1 MFKIAV
7 LISGGGSNLLSI
19 INQIE
24 EGNINAKIH
33 CVISDRESAKGLLKA
48 KEKGIDT
55 FVISKKKYGTKTSEK
70 ILELLR
76 EKVDLIVLAGYLS
89 ILDGEILNDLKP
101 REARILLLTI
111 AGKKQKEIAKKFNIS
126 QSYASRMLIR
136 IYKKNQ
142 KYAEKN
148 HNKDKEYKFLF
159 LYTEESYKLKILKSV
174 CPNLSKKLK
183 SSGIL
188 SNKEIIRVVDEIE
201 LTQNKKYYIIKFPQI
216 EETFIFISD
225 LIQFIE

>member
-55 FVISKKKYGTKTSEK
+55 FVISKKKYGSKTSEK

-89 ILDGEILNDLKP
+89 ILDGEILKEFKNKIINIHPSLIPSFSGNGMYGIKVH
-101 REARILLLTI
+101 EAAIKKGIKFSGCTVHFVNEEVDGGAIINQALVPVYFEDTAKTLQERILI
-111 AGKKQKEIAKKFNIS
+111 
-126 QSYASRMLIR
+126 
-136 IYKKNQ
+136 
-142 KYAEKN
+142 
-148 HNKDKEYKFLF
+148 
-159 LYTEESYKLKILKSV
+159 EEHKILPEVIKAFSL
-174 CPNLSKKLK
+174 NKIKLENGK
-183 SSGIL
+183 VKIL
-188 SNKEIIRVVDEIE
+188 
-201 LTQNKKYYIIKFPQI
+201 L
-216 EETFIFISD
+216 
-225 LIQFIE
+225 

>member
-55 FVISKKKYGTKTSEK
+55 FVISKKKYGSKTSEK

-89 ILDGEILNDLKP
+89 ILDGEILKEFKNKIRNIHPSLIPSFSGNGMYGIKVH
-101 REARILLLTI
+101 EAAIKKGVKFSGCTVHFVNEEVDGGAIINQALVPVYFEDTAKTLQERILI
-111 AGKKQKEIAKKFNIS
+111 
-126 QSYASRMLIR
+126 
-136 IYKKNQ
+136 
-142 KYAEKN
+142 
-148 HNKDKEYKFLF
+148 
-159 LYTEESYKLKILKSV
+159 EEHKILPEVIKAFSL
-174 CPNLSKKLK
+174 NNIKLENGK
-183 SSGIL
+183 VKIL
-188 SNKEIIRVVDEIE
+188 
-201 LTQNKKYYIIKFPQI
+201 L
-216 EETFIFISD
+216 
-225 LIQFIE
+225 

>member
-89 ILDGEILNDLKP
+89 ILDGEILKEFKNKIINIHPSLIPSFSGNGMYGIKVH
-101 REARILLLTI
+101 EAAIKKGVKFSGCTVHFVNEEVDGGAIINQALVPGYFEYTAKTLQERILI
-111 AGKKQKEIAKKFNIS
+111 
-126 QSYASRMLIR
+126 
-136 IYKKNQ
+136 
-142 KYAEKN
+142 
-148 HNKDKEYKFLF
+148 
-159 LYTEESYKLKILKSV
+159 EEHKILPEVIKAFSL
-174 CPNLSKKLK
+174 NKIKLENGK
-183 SSGIL
+183 VKIL
-188 SNKEIIRVVDEIE
+188 
-201 LTQNKKYYIIKFPQI
+201 L
-216 EETFIFISD
+216 
-225 LIQFIE
+225 

>member
-89 ILDGEILNDLKP
+89 ILDGEILKEFKNKIINIHPSLIPSFSGNGMYGIKVH
-101 REARILLLTI
+101 EAAIKKGIKFSGCTVHFVNEEVDGGAIINQALVPVYFEDTAKTLQERILI
-111 AGKKQKEIAKKFNIS
+111 
-126 QSYASRMLIR
+126 
-136 IYKKNQ
+136 
-142 KYAEKN
+142 
-148 HNKDKEYKFLF
+148 
-159 LYTEESYKLKILKSV
+159 EEHKILPEVIKAFSL
-174 CPNLSKKLK
+174 NKIKLENGK
-183 SSGIL
+183 VKIL
-188 SNKEIIRVVDEIE
+188 
-201 LTQNKKYYIIKFPQI
+201 L
-216 EETFIFISD
+216 
-225 LIQFIE
+225 

>member
-89 ILDGEILNDLKP
+89 ILDGEILKEFKNKIINIHPSLIPSFSGNGMYGIKVHEAAIKKGVKFSGCTVHFVNEEVDGGVIINQALVPVYFEDL
-101 REARILLLTI
+101 
-111 AGKKQKEIAKKFNIS
+111 S
-126 QSYASRMLIR
+126 LIH
-136 IYKKNQ
+136 I
-142 KYAEKN
+142 
-148 HNKDKEYKFLF
+148 
-159 LYTEESYKLKILKSV
+159 
-174 CPNLSKKLK
+174 
-183 SSGIL
+183 
-188 SNKEIIRVVDEIE
+188 
-201 LTQNKKYYIIKFPQI
+201 
-216 EETFIFISD
+216 
-225 LIQFIE
+225 